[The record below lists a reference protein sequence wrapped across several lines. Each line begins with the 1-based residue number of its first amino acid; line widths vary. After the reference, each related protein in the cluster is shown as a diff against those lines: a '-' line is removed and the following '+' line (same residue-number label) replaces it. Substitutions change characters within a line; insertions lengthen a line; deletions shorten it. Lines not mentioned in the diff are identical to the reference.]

1 MIDET
6 QRVAH
11 TREHMSWAYQFSLL
25 WLILAL
31 GIFGAAYAIT
41 EMGGVAQ
48 ELRTVM
54 FIMLGTIIII
64 NAVWQAAALALA
76 RLENVILPCSASA
89 RGEP

>member
-11 TREHMSWAYQFSLL
+11 TREHMSWAYQFSLF

-41 EMGGVAQ
+41 EMSGVAQ
-48 ELRTVM
+48 EIRAVM

-76 RLENVILPCSASA
+76 RLENVILPRSWS
-89 RGEP
+89 